1 MSCPSFPRPCSPQ
14 HGLYLTPA
22 LSLFETT
29 APNPSLT
36 SSLSLTSA
44 LSGSVVLAS
53 RLPSTSHVFSLL
65 LMSVL
70 LFAGWPNIAKGVRE
84 AGTVFSVA
92 LTGSMTVL
100 ALSFFPPAR
109 ERFGRAAAATEA
121 APIIDGPKA
130 VFLVVIVLV
139 NVVGPLGLWFA
150 WRWKMTRGGGWDAAK
165 VTLRKRRMSMGR

>member
-109 ERFGRAAAATEA
+109 EGFGRAAAAS
-121 APIIDGPKA
+121 IIDGPKA